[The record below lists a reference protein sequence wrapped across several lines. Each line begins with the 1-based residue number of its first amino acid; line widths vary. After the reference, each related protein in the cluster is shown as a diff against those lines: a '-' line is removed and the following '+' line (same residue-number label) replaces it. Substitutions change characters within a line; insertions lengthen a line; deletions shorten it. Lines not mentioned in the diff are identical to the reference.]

1 MEPCHEKHAVDEPVS
16 GALHGEEGKIMMTE
30 SQEIERKIELK
41 RQAVGLLSEEVNR
54 NLVLIGR
61 WERDIELLE
70 RMLHECQRKAA

>member
-1 MEPCHEKHAVDEPVS
+1 
-16 GALHGEEGKIMMTE
+16 MMTE